1 MLNITTGPTRE
12 LINLEEFN
20 LNKSKGT
27 VITDDRRRRPL
38 WFDGRFLDANA
49 LNSEQNYILARQADI
64 SRVAGIGVVH
74 GLDVNRLENKSRSV
88 SITAGH
94 GITSAGELV
103 IIPDELNVDLADI
116 PEIQK
121 LDARFGISIIP
132 KEASRNRSGLY
143 ILALR
148 PVEYTDGPLASY
160 PTSINAARS
169 VEDGNIVEATAV
181 TLIPYQ
187 DHGTRVGLNQRR
199 KHVAREIFLQDSKKG
214 QPTGVLPLA
223 MLALNL
229 GVIQWLD
236 TYMVRREVGARD
248 HDIFGLGLS
257 PRALREAYLRQYQ
270 NQLAQ
275 ILTEDNVGNSR
286 IIASDHFL
294 SLPAAGSMPASTI
307 DVDGFTQSYFPSEM
321 DVDLSIIPEDELPA
335 LIEDSYSLPP
345 IDLTLSSEGFES
357 TSVLI
362 VIPVPRSQLRQLS
375 LGLKTL
381 IRPLQ
386 AAAPGLV
393 SKRKPISA
401 LTNLAIRR
409 LIQVRPNSVDPNE
422 NQWRQI
428 LQGVETLWFIR
439 RRNISYKDEV
449 VSGPVIVSRDEV
461 VIEDEVTEKFR
472 NLQLVG
478 MINSIKDRGTTA
490 AESEVTNLFS
500 SPVLLNG
507 SEIAVRAAVKEISN
521 IDTKPTDPDNDL
533 IDRASVIKV
542 SSRFTQPDFGEG
554 LSRLEKSDP
563 SFGTNKKIIE
573 GLVDSGKVPE
583 LDKLARELT
592 PVEFEKFAKEL
603 AETASSEGTAQPNKV
618 TSFID
623 ETLSTLD
630 RKSLIKI
637 SDKQSVALGANR
649 ITGETALN
657 RRIQL

>member
-1 MLNITTGPTRE
+1 MLNLTTGPARE

-74 GLDVNRLENKSRSV
+74 GLNVDRLENKSRSV

-132 KEASRNRSGLY
+132 KQASRNRSGLY

-214 QPTGVLPLA
+214 QATGVLPLA

-275 ILTEDNVGNSR
+275 ILTEDNAGNPH

-294 SLPAAGSMPASTI
+294 SLPAAGSMPASSI
-307 DVDGFTQSYFPSEM
+307 DVDDFTQSYFPSEM
-321 DVDLSIIPEDELPA
+321 DVDLSLIPEDELDA

-345 IDLTLSSEGFES
+345 IDLTLSSEEFES
-357 TSVLI
+357 TSILI

-375 LGLKTL
+375 LGLNTL

-393 SKRKPISA
+393 SKRKPITA
-401 LTNLAIRR
+401 LTNLNIRR
-409 LIQVRPNSVDPNE
+409 LLQVRPNSVNPNE

-449 VSGPVIVSRDEV
+449 VSDPVSVSRDEV
-461 VIEDEVTEKFR
+461 VIEDEVTERFR
-472 NLQLVG
+472 DLQLVT
-478 MINSIKDRGTTA
+478 MVNNINNRGTTA
-490 AESEVTNLFS
+490 AEGEVINLFS
-500 SPVLLNG
+500 SPVMLNG
-507 SEIAVRAAVKEISN
+507 SEIAVRAAVKEISK
-521 IDTKPTDPDNDL
+521 IDTKPTNPDNDL
-533 IDRASVIKV
+533 IDRASVIRV

-554 LSRLEKSDP
+554 LSRLEKADP
-563 SFGTNKKIIE
+563 NFGTNKKIID

-583 LDKLARELT
+583 LDKLAREFT

-603 AETASSEGTAQPNKV
+603 AETASSEGTAQPAEVAK
-618 TSFID
+618 FID
-623 ETLSTLD
+623 ETLLTLD

-637 SDKQSVALGANR
+637 SDKQRVNLGANR
-649 ITGETALN
+649 ITGVTTL
-657 RRIQL
+657 RRI